1 LFESYAGTIGLNVDQ
16 FKKDMDG
23 EQAKARVDADKARA
37 ESLGINLTPTLY
49 INGQPVDPKDKN
61 PEGVRAAI
69 NTALA
74 AKPHA

>member
-1 LFESYAGTIGLNVDQ
+1 MANKPKHESIPIMRA
-16 FKKDMDG
+16 
-23 EQAKARVDADKARA
+23 A

-69 NTALA
+69 NAVLA
-74 AKPHA
+74 GKPHA

>member
-23 EQAKARVDADKARA
+23 DQAKARVDSDQARGQ
-37 ESLGINLTPTLY
+37 SLGINVTPTIY

-61 PEGVRAAI
+61 PQGVRAAI
-69 NTALA
+69 DAALA
-74 AKPHA
+74 GKPPA